1 LPLVSWARAK
11 ACDPGPMQRLIMR
24 KVREVL
30 RLRHLGLSQR
40 QIAIAVSIAPS
51 TVVDYL
57 RRAGDAE
64 LAWERAEQ
72 QSDAELEAAMFRTR
86 RRVEAVERVTL
97 DFPRVHRE
105 LSRTG
110 VTLHLLWEEY
120 RDAALSRHDP
130 RPPYRYSQFCRLY
143 GAWRGLLKPT
153 MRQVHRAGEKA
164 FIDYSGKRPCIMES
178 GVEREVELFV
188 MVLGASNYTFAEA
201 TFSQKLSDFT
211 ASTVRG
217 LEYFGAVPELLVPDQ
232 LKSAVRV
239 ADRYD
244 PVVNDTYYELG
255 RHYNLTVIPA
265 RPGKPRDKAKV
276 EVAVLIAQRWIL
288 ARLRNQK
295 FFSLGELN
303 EAIAA
308 LLDDLN
314 HRPFKKLEGCRRSAF
329 ESIDLPAMRPLPS
342 TRFEYLDRAK
352 ARVNIDYHVEFE
364 GRLYSV
370 PHRLIHERVDL
381 RASASVVE
389 IFHNGDRV
397 ASHPR
402 CYARKGTPVTCQEH
416 RPIQH
421 QHQKWPP
428 ERLIAWANNF
438 GPAVVCVVE
447 RTIASHRH
455 PEYAYRACLGILR
468 VAEKHGASR
477 TEAACAFA
485 LAASKGAAP
494 HRRHIEAILK
504 KGLDQKASTQGAAHP
519 LPTDHE
525 NVRGGDYYD
534 RKENIH

>member
-1 LPLVSWARAK
+1 
-11 ACDPGPMQRLIMR
+11 MQRLIMR

-40 QIAIAVSIAPS
+40 QIAVAVSIAPS

-57 RRAGDAE
+57 HRARAAG
-64 LAWERAEQ
+64 LTWE
-72 QSDAELEAAMFRTR
+72 QSEHQTDSELEAAMYRS
-86 RRVEAVERVTL
+86 RRVVQAAERSPL
-97 DFPRVHRE
+97 DFARVHRE
-105 LSRTG
+105 LTRPG
-110 VTLHLLWEEY
+110 VTLQLLWEEY
-120 RDAALSRHDP
+120 REAAISRRDP

-143 GAWRGLLKPT
+143 GAWRGSLKPT
-153 MRQVHRAGEKA
+153 MRQVHQAGEKA
-164 FIDYSGKRPCIMES
+164 FIDYSGKKLRIVE
-178 GVEREVELFV
+178 GGLEREVELFV

-201 TFSQKLSDFT
+201 SYSQKLPDFV

-217 LEYFGAVPELLVPDQ
+217 LEYFGAVPQLLVPDQ

-239 ADRYD
+239 ADYYD
-244 PVVNDTYYELG
+244 PLVNETYYELG
-255 RHYNLTVIPA
+255 KHYDLTVIPA
-265 RPGKPRDKAKV
+265 RPKKPRDKAKV
-276 EVAVLIAQRWIL
+276 EVGVLIAQRWIL

-329 ESIDLPAMRPLPS
+329 EAIDLPAMRPLS
-342 TRFEYLDRAK
+342 QVRFEYLERAK
-352 ARVNIDYHVEFE
+352 ARVNIDYHVEFD

-370 PHRLIHERVDL
+370 PHRLIHERVEL
-381 RASASVVE
+381 RASSSIVE
-389 IFHNGDRV
+389 VFHDGSRV
-397 ASHPR
+397 ASHQR
-402 CYARKGTPVTCQEH
+402 CFARKGTPVTCEEH

-428 ERLIAWANNF
+428 ERLIAWAEKF

-447 RTIASHRH
+447 RTISSHRH

-468 VAEKHGASR
+468 VAQKYGPAR
-477 TEAACAFA
+477 ADAACSFA
-485 LAASKGAAP
+485 LAASRGAAP

-504 KGLDQKASTQGAAHP
+504 KGLDQRSLTHSSAHP

-534 RKENIH
+534 RKETTH